1 MKYAIINLQGK
12 QVKVTEGQTILVDQ
26 VDQEA
31 GKSFKVDSVLLVAD
45 GDKITVGQPTVDKA
59 SVSLEVV
66 AHSQSPKIR
75 VATYTAK
82 SRHRKVHGHR
92 QDQSTLKVVS
102 ISLK

>member
-12 QVKVTEGQTILVDQ
+12 QVKVYEGETILSDLVEHE
-26 VDQEA
+26 V
-31 GKSFKVDSVLLVAD
+31 GTSFKADSVLLVSD
-45 GDKITVGQPTVDKA
+45 DEKTTVGQPHLDSV
-59 SVSLEVV
+59 SVSLEVIS
-66 AHSQSPKIR
+66 HGQSPKIR

-102 ISLK
+102 ISSK